1 MLETERLRE
10 CPQLLPLPRV
20 DRLVAAAEPR
30 AATRLHLADHQ
41 RRTAREY
48 EVELADPAPPVA
60 RDRPVPA
67 HVVDAFDRRLAPAS
81 DVGALVHVATI
92 WSQADMPELV
102 QIVDGTPSPQEYA
115 AFRAHVRWP
124 VVDPAQVAEGLNGS
138 LASVLARDVDG
149 TLVGMGRVVGDGGV
163 YLYLQDVIVLER
175 WRNNGIGTRITEALL
190 DRVRELG
197 GPGTF
202 VGLMA
207 ATGAGPFYERFGFQP
222 RGEDRPGMWL
232 TL

>member
-1 MLETERLRE
+1 M
-10 CPQLLPLPRV
+10 
-20 DRLVAAAEPR
+20 A
-30 AATRLHLADHQ
+30 
-41 RRTAREY
+41 
-48 EVELADPAPPVA
+48 
-60 RDRPVPA
+60 
-67 HVVDAFDRRLAPAS
+67 
-81 DVGALVHVATI
+81 
-92 WSQADMPELV
+92 ELV
-102 QIVDGTPSPQEYA
+102 EIVDGTPTPEEYA

-124 VVDPAQVAEGLNGS
+124 AVDAAQAAAGLRAS

-163 YLYLQDVIVLER
+163 YLYLQDVIVLDR

-190 DRVRELG
+190 DHVRELG

-207 ATGAGPFYERFGFQP
+207 AAGAGPFYERFGFQP

>member
-1 MLETERLRE
+1 VLQAEHLGERS
-10 CPQLLPLPRV
+10 QLLPLASV
-20 DRLVAAAEPR
+20 DRLEPAAEPR
-30 AATRLHLADHQ
+30 ASPCLDLADDE
-41 RRTAREY
+41 RGTARDDEI
-48 EVELADPAPPVA
+48 ELADPAPPVA
-60 RDRPVPA
+60 SDDAIAARDVE
-67 HVVDAFDRRLAPAS
+67 AFDGRLAATA
-81 DVGALVHVATI
+81 DLGALVHDPTI
-92 WSQADMPELV
+92 GSWADMAELV
-102 QIVDGTPSPQEYA
+102 TIVDGTPTPEEYVQA
-115 AFRAHVRWP
+115 
-124 VVDPAQVAEGLNGS
+124 AEGLRAS

-149 TLVGMGRVVGDGGV
+149 TLVGIGRVVGDGGV

-190 DRVRELG
+190 DHVRELG

-207 ATGAGPFYERFGFQP
+207 AAGAGPFYERFGFQP